1 MLFTW
6 ALALEIS
13 KYCDLWKAKLLR
25 EMVGERI
32 VMIYNAFNQLEL
44 KMLSYLERGTF
55 YILWRGF
62 PCNSNVSTWRL
73 SIFE

>member
-1 MLFTW
+1 M
-6 ALALEIS
+6 
-13 KYCDLWKAKLLR
+13 

-44 KMLSYLERGTF
+44 KMLSYLDRGTF

-62 PCNSNVSTWRL
+62 PCNSNVST
-73 SIFE
+73 